1 MANWCNFK
9 ITLRTNKKENIKEF
23 LKHMQKSNNN
33 YDNYKYRVIPRT
45 SYYSISEIYEIDNY
59 YYLSL
64 GGSCAWSCDA
74 CMLLSSEIN
83 YNKLMKSHGNLYG
96 DETGNHTISIEELCA
111 IYNTEAE
118 IVGNECEI
126 GFTEHYYIDNKGK
139 LVVNE
144 TRDFDVESLWNE
156 ESFEIPDDYDLV
168 IKVNKELKRN
178 AISNEEAVENTQD
191 HTEFS
196 DFDYEDD
203 LPF

>member
-9 ITLRTNKKENIKEF
+9 ITLKTNKKENIKEF
-23 LKHMQKSNNN
+23 LKHIQKSNNN

-83 YNKLMKSHGNLYG
+83 YNKLMKSHNNLYG
-96 DETGNHTISIEELCA
+96 DETGNHIISIEELCA

-118 IVGNECEI
+118 IIGNECEI

-178 AISNEEAVENTQD
+178 AISNEAPVENIQD

-196 DFDYEDD
+196 DFGYEDD

>member
-1 MANWCNFK
+1 MANWCDFK
-9 ITLRTNKKENIKEF
+9 ITLRTNEKEHIKEF
-23 LKHMQKSNNN
+23 LKHIQKSNNN
-33 YDNYKYRVIPRT
+33 YDNYKYRVIPRA
-45 SYYSISEIYEIDNY
+45 SYYSISEIYEIDNF

-74 CMLLSSEIN
+74 CMLLSSKIN
-83 YNKLMKSHGNLYG
+83 YNKLMKSHNNLYG
-96 DETGNHTISIEELCA
+96 DETCNHAISIEELCA

-156 ESFEIPDDYDLV
+156 ESFEIPDNYDLV
-168 IKVNKELKRN
+168 IKVDKELKRN
-178 AISNEEAVENTQD
+178 AISSKAVAKNNQE

>member
-1 MANWCNFK
+1 MANWCDFK

-23 LKHMQKSNNN
+23 LKHIQKSNNN

-45 SYYSISEIYEIDNY
+45 AYYSISEIYEIDNF

-83 YNKLMKSHGNLYG
+83 YNKLMKSNKNLYC
-96 DETGNHTISIEELCA
+96 DETGNHIISIEELCA

-118 IVGNECEI
+118 IVGKECEI

-139 LVVNE
+139 LLVNE

-156 ESFEIPDDYDLV
+156 ESFEIPDNYDLV
-168 IKVNKELKRN
+168 IKVDKELKRN
-178 AISNEEAVENTQD
+178 AIAKEPISKSNQE

-196 DFDYEDD
+196 DFDYEDE